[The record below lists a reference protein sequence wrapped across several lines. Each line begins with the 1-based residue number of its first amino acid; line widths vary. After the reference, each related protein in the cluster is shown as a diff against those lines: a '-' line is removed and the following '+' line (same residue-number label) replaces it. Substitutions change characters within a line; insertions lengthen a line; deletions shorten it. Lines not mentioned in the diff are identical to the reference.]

1 MSSPWIQHALAYKQD
16 HGCSFKTALE
26 SSSASYRSKRMRELP
41 SPPPLITPL
50 IRRADLLPQT
60 DVIQIGPHSLPYMKG
75 ADGSYL
81 PTGTAYKTNWR
92 ELKRISINN
101 KSHVVSKAKNA
112 RNLYYTT
119 NPRIYL
125 LVDKEGS
132 LTHVSPLK
140 PPRAGM
146 LAMRTGPKATK
157 KK

>member
-1 MSSPWIQHALAYKQD
+1 MSSSPWVQYALAYKQA

-26 SSSASYRSKRMRELP
+26 DASPSYRSKRGGEI
-41 SPPPLITPL
+41 PPPPPL

-60 DVIQIGPHSLPYMKG
+60 DVIQVGPESLPYMKG
-75 ADGSYL
+75 ADGSSYL
-81 PTGTAYKTNWR
+81 PTGTAYKLKDGK

-101 KSHVVSKAKNA
+101 KSHVVTKVKTA

-146 LAMRTGPKATK
+146 LARRTGPKATK